1 MKNFKKVF
9 DNFKSSDDV
18 EKFIVADS
26 KTSIL
31 FPKYREISIEVGLR
45 TKNSSALH
53 CSQNSAERCFHNRL
67 LAVRRMRGE
76 HEFGCFLLGC
86 LYSLGS
92 Q

>member
-31 FPKYREISIEVGLR
+31 FPKYREIYFKETWKIIER
-45 TKNSSALH
+45 IINP
-53 CSQNSAERCFHNRL
+53 
-67 LAVRRMRGE
+67 
-76 HEFGCFLLGC
+76 FGIISRINFN
-86 LYSLGS
+86 
-92 Q
+92 